1 MLTILGKKLGMTQ
14 VFTESGEMVPVTV
27 VEAGPATVT
36 QVKTVENDGYN
47 AVQIG
52 FENLKEN
59 RANKPTKGHFD
70 KWNAPLKKHLAE
82 IRLEE
87 GESYEN
93 GQIITVEYFE
103 EGSLLDVTGTS
114 KGKGTQGNIKRHGHG
129 RGPMTH
135 GSKHKRLPGALAG
148 ASYPGRV
155 FKGNAGP
162 GRMGRDTITVQ
173 NVELI
178 KVIPERHVMLIK
190 GALPGRKGALLTIQ
204 YAVKDSAAIEKS
216 LKAKDF
222 KPQFTE
228 TADDAEKKNKKK
240 AKDDSKK
247 AETVTE
253 TVKEDAPVTSPEE
266 SADAVREDVSTE
278 VSVPANEVQANEAP
292 ASEAE
297 KTVSEDIE
305 VASEDTEK
313 ETAQPSAPEKS
324 EEKAEEKAE
333 DKE

>member
-1 MLTILGKKLGMTQ
+1 MLTILGKKVGMTQ
-14 VFTESGEMVPVTV
+14 VFTETGEMVPVTV
-27 VEAGPATVT
+27 VEAGPAAVT
-36 QVKTVENDGYN
+36 QVKTIENDGYN

-70 KWNAPLKKHLAE
+70 KWNTTLKKHLTE
-82 IRLEE
+82 IRLDE

-103 EGSLLDVTGTS
+103 EGSLLDVTGIS

-135 GSKHKRLPGALAG
+135 GSKHKRLVGALAG

-155 FKGNAGP
+155 FKGNKGP
-162 GRMGRDTITVQ
+162 GRMGSDTITVQ

-178 KVIPERHVMLIK
+178 KVIPERHIMLIK
-190 GALPGRKGALLTIQ
+190 GAVPGKKGSILKIQ
-204 YAVKDSAAIEKS
+204 YAVKDATALEKS
-216 LKAKDF
+216 LKAMTF

-228 TADDAEKKNKKK
+228 STDDIKKKNKEDKK
-240 AKDDSKK
+240 NNKK
-247 AETVTE
+247 
-253 TVKEDAPVTSPEE
+253 K
-266 SADAVREDVSTE
+266 
-278 VSVPANEVQANEAP
+278 
-292 ASEAE
+292 
-297 KTVSEDIE
+297 
-305 VASEDTEK
+305 
-313 ETAQPSAPEKS
+313 
-324 EEKAEEKAE
+324 EEKAETPEEPKAEEPKADEAPAEPKAEEPKADEAPAEEKPEESKEAETPAE

>member
-1 MLTILGKKLGMTQ
+1 MTQ
-14 VFTESGEMVPVTV
+14 VFSEEGEMIPVTV

-36 QVKTVENDGYN
+36 QVKTVDTDGYN

-52 FENLKEN
+52 FENQKEN
-59 RANKPTKGHFD
+59 RTNKPTKGHFD
-70 KWNAPLKKHLAE
+70 KWNSPLKKHLTE
-82 IRLEE
+82 IRLDE

-114 KGKGTQGNIKRHGHG
+114 KGKGTQGNIKRHGHH

-135 GSKHKRLPGALAG
+135 GSKHKRLPGALAAG
-148 ASYPGRV
+148 TYPSRV

-178 KVIPERHVMLIK
+178 KVIPERHIMLIK
-190 GALPGRKGALLTIQ
+190 GALPGKKGGILKIQ
-204 YAVKDSAAIEKS
+204 YAVKDSTAIEKS
-216 LKAKDF
+216 IKAKDF

-228 TADDAEKKNKKK
+228 TADDTKKKDKKNEK
-240 AKDDSKK
+240 AAAPK
-247 AETVTE
+247 TE
-253 TVKEDAPVTSPEE
+253 DAPVEEVKEDAVVEE
-266 SADAVREDVSTE
+266 TASDQSTPSAAEDKVET
-278 VSVPANEVQANEAP
+278 P
-292 ASEAE
+292 
-297 KTVSEDIE
+297 
-305 VASEDTEK
+305 K
-313 ETAQPSAPEKS
+313 ETAADTPK
-324 EEKAEEKAE
+324 EEPAENKAEDTPKEDESKEASDKADDTAE

>member
-1 MLTILGKKLGMTQ
+1 MLTILGKKVGMTQ

-27 VEAGPATVT
+27 VEAGPAVVT
-36 QVKTVENDGYN
+36 QVKTMDTDGYN

-70 KWNAPLKKHLAE
+70 KWNSPLKKHLAE

-114 KGKGTQGNIKRHGHG
+114 KGKGTQGNIKRHGHA

-135 GSKHKRLPGALAG
+135 GSKHKRLVGALAG

-155 FKGNAGP
+155 FKGNKGP

-178 KVIPERHVMLIK
+178 KVLPERNVMLIK
-190 GALPGRKGALLTIQ
+190 GALPGRKGAILTIQ
-204 YAVKDSAAIEKS
+204 YAVKDLKAIEKS
-216 LKAKDF
+216 IKAKDF
-222 KPQFTE
+222 QPQVKEVTE
-228 TADDAEKKNKKK
+228 EAPKKEEPAAEV
-240 AKDDSKK
+240 
-247 AETVTE
+247 AETKVE
-253 TVKEDAPVTSPEE
+253 APE
-266 SADAVREDVSTE
+266 
-278 VSVPANEVQANEAP
+278 EAP
-292 ASEAE
+292 AKEEPKAE
-297 KTVSEDIE
+297 EPKT
-305 VASEDTEK
+305 
-313 ETAQPSAPEKS
+313 
-324 EEKAEEKAE
+324 EEKAETAEPVKEDKAEEPAE